1 MPDQR
6 ECGEFV
12 DDLAIHF
19 LNDIKVLETVMMSI
33 NRWSSLGSVDDHD
46 QDVDDHDQDVDDHDQ
61 GGDDHDQQTR
71 K

>member
-1 MPDQR
+1 MSDQR

-46 QDVDDHDQDVDDHDQ
+46 QDVNDHDQGVDDHDQ
-61 GGDDHDQQTR
+61 QIR